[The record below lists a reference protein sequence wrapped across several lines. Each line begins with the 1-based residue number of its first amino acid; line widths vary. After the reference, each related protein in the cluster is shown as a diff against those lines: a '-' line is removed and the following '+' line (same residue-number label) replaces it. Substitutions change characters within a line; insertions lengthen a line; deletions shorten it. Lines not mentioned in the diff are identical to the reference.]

1 MTGKI
6 SLEEIMDKIGAG
18 EKEYPYK
25 DMSKEANHLWYIY
38 SESFVTWLINTYGM
52 EKVMDLYNN
61 GQSEEDYEKLETG
74 GYAAVKEKWKTYLSE
89 YEQQNSTE
97 DILAEQEVIAQ
108 QIKEIKLR

>member
-1 MTGKI
+1 M
-6 SLEEIMDKIGAG
+6 
-18 EKEYPYK
+18 
-25 DMSKEANHLWYIY
+25 
-38 SESFVTWLINTYGM
+38 TWLINTYGM

-61 GQSEEDYEKLETG
+61 GQSEEDYKKLETG
-74 GYAAVKEKWKTYLSE
+74 GYAAVKEKWKMYLSE

>member
-1 MTGKI
+1 M
-6 SLEEIMDKIGAG
+6 
-18 EKEYPYK
+18 
-25 DMSKEANHLWYIY
+25 
-38 SESFVTWLINTYGM
+38 TWLINTYGM

-89 YEQQNSTE
+89 YEQQNNTE